1 MGIFKR
7 LQDIISANLNELVD
21 GMENPEAMLRQAVDE
36 MEIAI
41 GESKREVAKAMA
53 NEKLVQRDLEAN
65 RQLVRDWQARAEKA
79 VQARDDALARMA
91 LGKKQEY
98 AGIVSALEEQST
110 SAAETTVLL
119 RQQLEAMQNKLG
131 EAKLRL
137 GTLSA
142 RLKAAEVRTKVHAA
156 GSDIQL
162 DQSAFQKFDRM
173 KAKVERAEAEA
184 EAMRDLDRSL
194 ASGGS
199 PAPMSAPASRPE
211 SGLDAELDA
220 LKRKLNV

>member
-7 LQDIISANLNELVD
+7 LQDILSANLNDLVD

-36 MEIAI
+36 METAI

-79 VQARDDALARMA
+79 VQARDDVLARMA
-91 LGKKQEY
+91 LGKKQEC
-98 AGIVSALEEQST
+98 AGIVSALEEQA
-110 SAAETTVLL
+110 SAAADTSRLL
-119 RQQLEAMQNKLG
+119 RQQLDAMQSKLG
-131 EAKLRL
+131 EATLRL
-137 GTLSA
+137 GTLAA

-162 DQSAFQKFDRM
+162 DQAAFR
-173 KAKVERAEAEA
+173 
-184 EAMRDLDRSL
+184 
-194 ASGGS
+194 
-199 PAPMSAPASRPE
+199 
-211 SGLDAELDA
+211 
-220 LKRKLNV
+220 

>member
-36 MEIAI
+36 METAIAD
-41 GESKREVAKAMA
+41 SKREVAKAMA
-53 NEKLVQRDLEAN
+53 DEKLGQRDLEAN

-98 AGIVSALEEQST
+98 SGIVAALEDQANA
-110 SAAETTVLL
+110 AAETTRLL

-142 RLKAAEVRTKVHAA
+142 RFKAAEVRAKVHAA

-162 DQSAFQKFDRM
+162 DQAAFRKFDRM
-173 KAKVERAEAEA
+173 RAKVERAEAEA

-194 ASGGS
+194 ASVGS
-199 PAPMSAPASRPE
+199 PEPMGVPAPPQ
-211 SGLDAELDA
+211 SGLDVELEA